1 MKMADDRSHDV
12 PSPIDL
18 RTEKDAREWAASA
31 MSRRPWRAV
40 FFQRF
45 VEELRSLD
53 VRPLQILELGS
64 GPGFLARCILDAIP
78 SAEYA
83 MLDFSPA
90 MHHLARERLA
100 PHIGRTRQLL
110 ADFKGDGWTVG
121 LGKFDA
127 IITHQAVHEL
137 RHKKHATTLHRSAR
151 TPLRPRGVYLVC
163 DHYVG
168 SDGMSNASL
177 YMNIDEQCAALQA
190 AGFISVERLLIKK
203 GLVLHRARLHG

>member
-1 MKMADDRSHDV
+1 MAKRHSLSSGGPPARSNLVLGTCGRPISKAHMKMADYRSHDV

-78 SAEYA
+78 AAYS
-83 MLDFSPA
+83 MLGFS
-90 MHHLARERLA
+90 MHNLACEQLR
-100 PHIGRTRQLL
+100 RTWGEF
-110 ADFKGDGWTVG
+110 DSCSWT
-121 LGKFDA
+121 
-127 IITHQAVHEL
+127 
-137 RHKKHATTLHRSAR
+137 
-151 TPLRPRGVYLVC
+151 
-163 DHYVG
+163 
-168 SDGMSNASL
+168 
-177 YMNIDEQCAALQA
+177 
-190 AGFISVERLLIKK
+190 
-203 GLVLHRARLHG
+203 

>member
-1 MKMADDRSHDV
+1 MKMVDDQTRDV
-12 PSPIDL
+12 PSQIDL

-31 MSRRPWRAV
+31 MSKRPWRAV

-45 VEELRSLD
+45 VDELQSLD
-53 VRPLQILELGS
+53 MRPLQILELGS

-110 ADFKGDGWTVG
+110 VNFKDDGWTVG
-121 LGKFDA
+121 FGEFDA
-127 IITHQAVHEL
+127 IVRHQAVHDSVTRSMQ
-137 RHKKHATTLHRSAR
+137 RHCTGQRGPCSGRAASTSSATT
-151 TPLRPRGVYLVC
+151 T
-163 DHYVG
+163 
-168 SDGMSNASL
+168 
-177 YMNIDEQCAALQA
+177 
-190 AGFISVERLLIKK
+190 
-203 GLVLHRARLHG
+203 

>member
-12 PSPIDL
+12 PSPIDF

-31 MSRRPWRAV
+31 MSKRPWRAV

-45 VEELRSLD
+45 VQELQSLD

-83 MLDFSPA
+83 MLGFSPA
-90 MHHLARERLA
+90 IHHLARQHLA

-110 ADFKGDGWTVG
+110 ADFKDDAWTIG
-121 LGKFDA
+121 LGEFDA
-127 IITHQAVHEL
+127 IVTHQAVHEL
-137 RHKKHATTLHRSAR
+137 RHKKHAATLHRSAR
-151 TPLRPRGVYLVC
+151 TLLRPRGVYLVC

-168 SDGMSNASL
+168 LVGCIAAWCRASTSL
-177 YMNIDEQCAALQA
+177 AK
-190 AGFISVERLLIKK
+190 F
-203 GLVLHRARLHG
+203 